1 MIFFIVSIFVTTLY
15 TIFLISYFR
24 NHCLWERSYW
34 SLTNSIN
41 TCLCFLSYPI
51 WIMFI
56 FSKVFRVVLTC
67 LPTNALQHQIQHFT
81 VCSLVVSAV
90 CISSLFTKKP
100 LPRYQSSVISMFFKK
115 RLCGVIHEGKTWIV
129 VHRPNAQDYLL
140 VKFEKNT
147 LLI

>member
-1 MIFFIVSIFVTTLY
+1 MTSKNSFRYVLRY
-15 TIFLISYFR
+15 WWFLVFQFLWQLFTRFSYFLLR

-34 SLTNSIN
+34 SLTNSTN

-115 RLCGVIHEGKTWIV
+115 DFAVWFMREKHE
-129 VHRPNAQDYLL
+129 
-140 VKFEKNT
+140 
-147 LLI
+147 